1 MNWKCCSRFLLVIIV
16 SCGAASVCYAGSERF
31 IMTMTTERMEKDNLV
46 FARFF
51 GANGEV
57 LESDVLKQLVI
68 REQDCASGALLTLTK
83 EYKLGYAPKSR
94 LVGVYLYPQA
104 WQGKSLCFEV
114 PGLGK
119 VEKLFNPM
127 ENKGNI
133 FELKIVP

>member
-1 MNWKCCSRFLLVIIV
+1 MNWKRCNRFLLAIIV
-16 SCGAASVCYAGSERF
+16 LWGAASVCYAGSERF
-31 IMTMTTERMEKDNLV
+31 IMTMTTERMEKDDLV

-68 REQDCASGALLTLTK
+68 REQDCASGPVLTLTK
-83 EYKLGYAPKSR
+83 EYKLGYSPKSR

-104 WQGKSLCFEV
+104 WHDKSLCFEI

-119 VEKLFNPM
+119 VENTFNPT